1 VQARPNASPK
11 IAKTHRN
18 IFFKALAE
26 VKKLR
31 IFASGFKTSHIGVP
45 IIDSKTLKIPGN
57 EQKNISTVKKKK
69 KK

>member
-1 VQARPNASPK
+1 M
-11 IAKTHRN
+11 
-18 IFFKALAE
+18 KALAE

-31 IFASGFKTSHIGVP
+31 IFASGFKTSHIGAR